1 MASPSRR
8 KGPRSLAL
16 AGDEVADT
24 LLAQDPLALL
34 IGMVL
39 DQQIPLERAFKSP
52 ADLKE
57 RLGGTLDVGAV
68 ASMDPD
74 ELAALFSVTPA
85 LHRFPGSMARRVQEL
100 CRVVID
106 SYGGDAAAVWTSAQ
120 DGTQLLANVKALPG
134 FGEQKA
140 RIFVALLG
148 KQFAVRPPGW
158 QEASSPFGEPGSFRS
173 VADIDSREAL
183 GKVRQYKQQM
193 KADAK
198 ATAKAAPKASA
209 TKAKAVSTTKSKA
222 KPAAKVKAKVKS
234 PSKTG
239 GAPAKATAKASG
251 TG

>member
-1 MASPSRR
+1 
-8 KGPRSLAL
+8 L

-57 RLGGTLDVGAV
+57 RMGGTLDVGAV

-74 ELAALFSVTPA
+74 ELAAVFSVTPA

-106 SYGGDAAAVWTSAQ
+106 SYGGDAAAVWTSAE
-120 DGTQLLANVKALPG
+120 DGAQLLANVKALPG

-183 GKVRQYKQQM
+183 GRVRQYKQQM

-198 ATAKAAPKASA
+198 ATAKATPKAAPKSKVKAAS
-209 TKAKAVSTTKSKA
+209 
-222 KPAAKVKAKVKS
+222 KAKVKTAS
-234 PSKTG
+234 TAKATVKAASKTK
-239 GAPAKATAKASG
+239 AVPAKAKASDNV
-251 TG
+251 

>member
-1 MASPSRR
+1 
-8 KGPRSLAL
+8 LAL

-24 LLAQDPLALL
+24 LLAEDPLALL

-74 ELAALFSVTPA
+74 ELASIFSVTPA

-106 SYGGDAAAVWTSAQ
+106 NYGGDAAAVWTSAQ
-120 DGTQLLANVKALPG
+120 DGPQLLANVKALPG

-198 ATAKAAPKASA
+198 ATAKAAPKAAPGS
-209 TKAKAVSTTKSKA
+209 KVKAVSTGKA
-222 KPAAKVKAKVKS
+222 VSTAKAKVKATSKVKAA
-234 PSKTG
+234 SKAG
-239 GAPAKATAKASG
+239 AAAPAQDSAKASG
-251 TG
+251 HG

>member
-1 MASPSRR
+1 
-8 KGPRSLAL
+8 L

-74 ELAALFSVTPA
+74 ELAALFSVRPA

-100 CRVVID
+100 CHVVID
-106 SYGGDAAAVWTSAQ
+106 TYGGDAAAIWTSAQ
-120 DGTQLLANVKALPG
+120 DGAQLLANVKALPG

-183 GKVRQYKQQM
+183 GKVRQYKQQL
-193 KADAK
+193 KAEAK
-198 ATAKAAPKASA
+198 ATAKAPPKAAPSSRV
-209 TKAKAVSTTKSKA
+209 KAVSKTK
-222 KPAAKVKAKVKS
+222 AKVKAVSKTKVKVKAA
-234 PSKTG
+234 SKARVT
-239 GAPAKATAKASG
+239 APTKATAKASG
-251 TG
+251 NG